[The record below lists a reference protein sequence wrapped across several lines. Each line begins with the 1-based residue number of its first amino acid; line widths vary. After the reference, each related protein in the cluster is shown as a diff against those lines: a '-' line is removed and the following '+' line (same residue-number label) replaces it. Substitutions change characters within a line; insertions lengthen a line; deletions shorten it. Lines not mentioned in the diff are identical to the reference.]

1 MPNSK
6 PEMSHLE
13 AVRNVGRLRRILEAA
28 KLLNSTIDLAQLT
41 AIILKIV
48 REEVGVDR
56 GSVFVV
62 DREHNELRS
71 VVAQGVEGT
80 EIRVR
85 LGDGIA
91 GTVAATGGIIDIPDA
106 YADSRF
112 NPTFDASLQ
121 YRTRD
126 IFCMPIINR
135 DAQIVGVLELL
146 NRAAEFQEDDMEF
159 LRDVSVH
166 IGLALE
172 NAWFHRQ
179 LIEKKKIEQELVLAR
194 EIQQNFYPNLP
205 ETIGGVQLSA
215 SSTMCEAVGGDY
227 LDYYPLSDG
236 RFIVMLGDVAGKG
249 IGAALVMTSLHSTCR
264 ALLRHVHSLERIALI
279 LNETLVETTRV
290 QTFVTLIAVLVDP
303 VGGRLHCVC
312 AGHNPPLVVNAGGES
327 QWLERGGSPPVGLFA
342 NIKFSREIYE
352 ISRGSTIVIYTD
364 GVTEAED
371 MTEEQFGTDRLG
383 AIVSMH
389 HTESAAEIHTA
400 IRASLQE
407 FIGERLPNDDST
419 LIVLKF

>member
-1 MPNSK
+1 MSK
-6 PEMSHLE
+6 PDLSHLE
-13 AVRNVGRLRRILEAA
+13 AIRNVGRLRRILEAV
-28 KLLNSTIDLAQLT
+28 KLLNSTINLAELT
-41 AIILKIV
+41 SIILRIV

-56 GSVFVV
+56 ASVFVV
-62 DREHNELRS
+62 DGEHNQLRS
-71 VVAQGVEGT
+71 VVAQGVEDA

-85 LGDGIA
+85 IGDGIA
-91 GTVAATGGIIDIPDA
+91 GAVAATGEIIDIPDA

-112 NPTFDASLQ
+112 NRTFDASLQ

-126 IFCMPIINR
+126 IFCMPIVNR
-135 DAQIVGVLELL
+135 DGQIVGVLELL
-146 NRAAEFQEDDMEF
+146 NRAAEFHEDDMEF

-172 NAWFHRQ
+172 NAWFHSQ

-205 ETIGGVQLSA
+205 EAIGGVQISA

-236 RFIVMLGDVAGKG
+236 RFIVMLGDVSGKG
-249 IGAALVMTSLHSTCR
+249 IGAALVMTSLHATCR

-303 VGGRLHCVC
+303 VGGKLHVVC
-312 AGHNPPLVVNAGGES
+312 AGHNPPLVMDSDGNS
-327 QWLERGGSPPVGLFA
+327 IWLERGGGPPVGLFS
-342 NIKFSREIYE
+342 NMKFAREIYE
-352 ISRGSTIVIYTD
+352 IPHGSTVVIYTD

-371 MTEEQFGTDRLG
+371 PTDEQFGMDRLN
-383 AIVSMH
+383 AVVCTH
-389 HTESAAEIHTA
+389 HTETAAEMHTA
-400 IRASLQE
+400 IRAALQD
-407 FIGERLPNDDST
+407 FIGERMPTDDST

>member
-1 MPNSK
+1 MSK
-6 PEMSHLE
+6 PDLSHLE
-13 AVRNVGRLRRILEAA
+13 AIRNVGRLRRILEAV
-28 KLLNSTIDLAQLT
+28 KLLNSTINLAELT
-41 AIILKIV
+41 SIILRIV
-48 REEVGVDR
+48 REEVRVDR

-62 DREHNELRS
+62 DGEHNELRS

-85 LGDGIA
+85 IGDGIA
-91 GTVAATGGIIDIPDA
+91 GTVAATGEIIDIPDA
-106 YADSRF
+106 YADNRF
-112 NPTFDASLQ
+112 NRTFDVSLQ
-121 YRTRD
+121 YLTRD
-126 IFCMPIINR
+126 VFCMPIINR
-135 DAQIVGVLELL
+135 EAQIVGVLELL

-179 LIEKKKIEQELVLAR
+179 LIEKKKIEQELVLAA

-205 ETIGGVQLSA
+205 ENIGGVQISA

-227 LDYYPLSDG
+227 LDYYPLADG
-236 RFIVMLGDVAGKG
+236 RFIVMLGDVSGKG
-249 IGAALVMTSLHSTCR
+249 IGAALVMTSLHATCR

-290 QTFVTLIAVLVDP
+290 QTFVTLIAVLIDP
-303 VGGRLHCVC
+303 VGGRLHAVC
-312 AGHNPPLVVNAGGES
+312 AGHNPPLVVDSDGNS
-327 QWLERGGSPPVGLFA
+327 RWLERGGGPPVGLFS
-342 NIKFSREIYE
+342 NMKFAREIYE
-352 ISRGSTIVIYTD
+352 IPHGSTVVIYTD

-371 MTEEQFGTDRLG
+371 PTDEQFGMDRLN
-383 AIVSMH
+383 AVVCTH
-389 HTESAAEIHTA
+389 HTETAAEMHTS
-400 IRASLQE
+400 IRAALQD
-407 FIGERLPNDDST
+407 FMGERTATDDST

>member
-1 MPNSK
+1 MSK
-6 PEMSHLE
+6 SKSELTHFE
-13 AVRNVGRLRRILEAA
+13 AIRNVGRLRRILEAV
-28 KLLNSTIDLAQLT
+28 KLLNSTIDLAELT
-41 AIILKIV
+41 GIILKIV

-62 DREHNELRS
+62 DGEHNEIRS
-71 VVAQGVEGT
+71 VVAQGVEDS
-80 EIRVR
+80 EIRLR
-85 LGDGIA
+85 IGNGIA
-91 GTVAATGGIIDIPDA
+91 GTVAATGEVIDIPDA
-106 YADSRF
+106 YADGRF
-112 NPTFDASLQ
+112 NRSFDTTLQ
-121 YRTRD
+121 YRTQD
-126 IFCMPIINR
+126 IYCMPIINR
-135 DAQIVGVLELL
+135 EAQIVGVLELL
-146 NRAAEFQEDDMEF
+146 NRKAEFHEDDIDF

-205 ETIGGVQLSA
+205 ENIGGVQISA

-227 LDYYPLSDG
+227 LDYYPLADG
-236 RFIVMLGDVAGKG
+236 RFIVMLGDVSGKG
-249 IGAALVMTSLHSTCR
+249 IGAALVMTSLHATCR

-312 AGHNPPLVVNAGGES
+312 AGHNPPLVVDADGNS
-327 QWLERGGSPPVGLFA
+327 RWLERGGGPPVGLFS
-342 NIKFSREIYE
+342 NTKFTREIYD
-352 ISRGSTIVIYTD
+352 IPHGSSVVIYTD

-371 MTEEQFGTDRLG
+371 EAEEQFGMERLN
-383 AIVSMH
+383 AVVCTH
-389 HTESAAEIHTA
+389 HTESAAEIHSA
-400 IRASLQE
+400 IRGSLQE
-407 FIGERLPNDDST
+407 FVGQRQPGDDST

>member
-1 MPNSK
+1 MSK
-6 PEMSHLE
+6 SKSDLTHVE
-13 AVRNVGRLRRILEAA
+13 AIRNVGRLRRILEAV
-28 KLLNSTIDLAQLT
+28 KLLNSTIDLAELT
-41 AIILKIV
+41 SIILKIV

-62 DREHNELRS
+62 DGEHHEIRS
-71 VVAQGVEGT
+71 VVAQGVEDS
-80 EIRVR
+80 EIRLR
-85 LGDGIA
+85 IGNGIA
-91 GTVAATGGIIDIPDA
+91 GTVAATGEVIDIPDA

-112 NPTFDASLQ
+112 NRSFDASLQ
-121 YRTRD
+121 YKTRD
-126 IFCMPIINR
+126 IYCMPIINR
-135 DAQIVGVLELL
+135 EAQIVGVLELL
-146 NRAAEFQEDDMEF
+146 NRGAEFHEDDIEF

-205 ETIGGVQLSA
+205 ENIGGVQISA

-227 LDYYPLSDG
+227 LDYYPLTDG

-249 IGAALVMTSLHSTCR
+249 IGAALVMTSLHATCR

-312 AGHNPPLVVNAGGES
+312 AGHNPPLVVDAEGNS
-327 QWLERGGSPPVGLFA
+327 RWLERGGGPPVGLFS
-342 NIKFSREIYE
+342 NTKFAREIYD
-352 ISRGSTIVIYTD
+352 IPRGSSVVIYTD

-371 MTEEQFGTDRLG
+371 VSEEQFGTERLN
-383 AIVSMH
+383 AVVSTH
-389 HTESAAEIHTA
+389 HTETAAEIHSA
-400 IRASLQE
+400 IRGSLQE
-407 FIGERLPNDDST
+407 FIGEREPGDDST